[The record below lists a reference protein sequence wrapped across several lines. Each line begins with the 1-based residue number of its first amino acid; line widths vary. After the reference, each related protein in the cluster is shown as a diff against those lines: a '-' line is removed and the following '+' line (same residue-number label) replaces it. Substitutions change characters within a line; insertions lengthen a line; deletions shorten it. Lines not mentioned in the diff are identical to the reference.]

1 MSGILKLQVLR
12 NPEETET
19 EDAPISTLSYF
30 NCSTA
35 E

>member
-19 EDAPISTLSYF
+19 EDAPISTVSFF
-30 NCSTA
+30 NCNLA
-35 E
+35 N